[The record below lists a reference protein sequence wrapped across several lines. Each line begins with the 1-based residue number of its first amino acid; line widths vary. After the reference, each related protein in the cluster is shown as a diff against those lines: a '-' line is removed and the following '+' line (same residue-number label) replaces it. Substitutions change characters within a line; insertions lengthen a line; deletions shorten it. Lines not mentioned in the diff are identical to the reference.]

1 MSPGAGLADVVHDV
15 AGCVLDAGLGVLKV
29 LEPTLSRIDQ
39 KGFVDSKGLSR
50 FNSVKNNEILRS

>member
-39 KGFVDSKGLSR
+39 GQKGSVESIRLSSK
-50 FNSVKNNEILRS
+50 